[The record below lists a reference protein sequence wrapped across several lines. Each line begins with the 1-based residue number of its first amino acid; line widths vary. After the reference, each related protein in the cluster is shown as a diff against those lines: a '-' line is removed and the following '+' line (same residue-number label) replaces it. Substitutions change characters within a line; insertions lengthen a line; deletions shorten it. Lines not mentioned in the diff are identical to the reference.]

1 MKKELELKLVKK
13 YPKLFKEYGGD
24 PRQTCMHWGFS
35 HGDGWYDIIDEL
47 SAKLEP
53 FGVVAAQVK
62 EKFGGLRF
70 YLDYPKHL
78 SDEDLEKVREIKNVY
93 ESKSYETCEGC
104 GEPGERRTGGWLR
117 TLCDDCEK
125 TRYEESR

>member
-1 MKKELELKLVKK
+1 MKKELEEKLVEK
-13 YPKLFKEYGGD
+13 YPNLYKEYGGD
-24 PRQTCMHWGFS
+24 PRETCMHWGFS

-78 SDEDLEKVREIKNVY
+78 SDEDLQKVREIKNEY
-93 ESKSYETCEGC
+93 ESKSYETCESC
-104 GEPGERRTGGWLR
+104 GEPGKRRSGGWIR
-117 TLCDDCEK
+117 TLCDKCEE
-125 TRYEESR
+125 TRYDNPR